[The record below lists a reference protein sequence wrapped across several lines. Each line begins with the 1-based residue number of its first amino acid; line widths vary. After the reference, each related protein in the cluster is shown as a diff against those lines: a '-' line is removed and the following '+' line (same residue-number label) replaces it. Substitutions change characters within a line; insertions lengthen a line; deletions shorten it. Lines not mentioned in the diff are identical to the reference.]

1 MKSQSYYDDKDKL
14 YLSTKII
21 LIILIIYT
29 NKNFN
34 NRKNPIIIEG
44 QKEDIIEKI
53 SRLIKML
60 NKFEYK
66 RTPKYILFFDFI
78 TSSICLDKNSYILF
92 QEYQK
97 KNDKNAFYVIN
108 KKSKLYNSLL
118 QENNTQNLIP
128 FTNYNYIEDLF
139 PYLLNSKIIIQSYAL
154 YEFQV
159 IINNV
164 SYLKLLYLCHAV
176 NYFKKNQIK
185 AELLKLDEEK
195 KNIIL
200 TSPYEYNLYIKMNL
214 YNNKSMHF
222 AGLPRY
228 DLFSKK
234 QKYNNNEKCILISFT
249 YRSYNNSIYVNSLLR
264 RNLESL
270 FKDESLLSFLEEKNI
285 NLIYIPHHFDEIRKR
300 IFKKNEF
307 PKIIME
313 KQESLSYYI
322 ERCSLFI
329 TDFSSIS
336 FDFMFQKKPVLF
348 YFIDANEKIDFQEKS
363 YMTIDGNNSI
373 YFENVF
379 YGKNPL
385 INSIKYYINRNFRL
399 NSGLSKKYKS
409 MFYYKKDII
418 NKVIKIINE
427 LTQ

>member
-348 YFIDANEKIDFQEKS
+348 YFIDVN
-363 YMTIDGNNSI
+363 
-373 YFENVF
+373 
-379 YGKNPL
+379 
-385 INSIKYYINRNFRL
+385 
-399 NSGLSKKYKS
+399 LS
-409 MFYYKKDII
+409 F
-418 NKVIKIINE
+418 
-427 LTQ
+427 